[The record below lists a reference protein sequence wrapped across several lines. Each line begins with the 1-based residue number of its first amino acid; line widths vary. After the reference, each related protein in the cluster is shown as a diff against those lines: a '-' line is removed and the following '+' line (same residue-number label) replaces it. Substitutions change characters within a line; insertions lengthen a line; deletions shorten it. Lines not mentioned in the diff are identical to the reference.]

1 MTITVLL
8 GLASAVCW
16 GAPDL
21 WLAQA
26 SRRLGPF
33 PVVFG
38 SILVGLVAT
47 APLAFVVALPDECT
61 LRGVLLAVCLGPV
74 SVLAYMAGFLAF
86 SRGGAVSVVAPII
99 ACEGGLAAL
108 FAIAGGER
116 LSGLVAVFLP
126 FAVVGVVLAAMG
138 KGGGRAA
145 VGPAITCAVMW
156 GGILALSAPGAEDIG
171 AYWFFLLQRLSAL
184 ACIVPFALRT
194 GAAGRWLA
202 DRWRVVAWGLGDS
215 FAFLLFVYAADRGP
229 VAVASVLVA
238 QFATVAVLV
247 GVLFG
252 GERLLPR
259 QIGGVALVIAAVTG
273 MAAASA

>member
-1 MTITVLL
+1 MTYTVLL

-38 SILVGLVAT
+38 SILLGLLAVAPV
-47 APLAFVVALPDECT
+47 AAFVAPPAEWT
-61 LRGVLLAVCLGPV
+61 LRGVLLAVVLGPASIV
-74 SVLAYMAGFLAF
+74 AYMAGFQAF
-86 SRGGAVSVVAPII
+86 RGGAVAVVAPII

-116 LSGLVAVFLP
+116 LSGLVAALLP
-126 FAVVGVVLAAMG
+126 VAVVGVVLAAMG
-138 KGGGRAA
+138 RGGGRAA
-145 VGPAITCAVMW
+145 VVPAIACAVMW
-156 GGILALSAPGAEDIG
+156 GGILALSAPAAGDIG

-184 ACIVPFALRT
+184 AVMLPIAVRT
-194 GAAGRWLA
+194 GAARRWVD
-202 DRWRVVAWGLGDS
+202 DRWRILAWGLGDS
-215 FAFLLFVYAADRGP
+215 TAYLLFVYAADRGP
-229 VAVASVLVA
+229 VSVASVLVA

-247 GVLFG
+247 GMVFG

-259 QIGGVALVIAAVTG
+259 QVVGVVLVIAAVTV
-273 MAAASA
+273 MAAAGG